1 MTRMQY
7 SWKVSAKRFIAV
19 RQAEDRAKFHEMCFV
34 AVRDEAVC
42 FQSRVI
48 MYLLLDIVE
57 TVLNITWIHPA
68 QSHMLVYTVKLT
80 QTAPTEGER
89 VRQTVISPPQDV
101 NNYSFP
107 LKVILK
113 LFF

>member
-1 MTRMQY
+1 M
-7 SWKVSAKRFIAV
+7 
-19 RQAEDRAKFHEMCFV
+19 AE
-34 AVRDEAVC
+34 RDEAVC

-48 MYLLLDIVE
+48 MYLWLDIVE

-80 QTAPTEGER
+80 QTHQQKER
-89 VRQTVISPPQDV
+89 GRQTVISPQRDV
-101 NNYSFP
+101 NYYSFP

-113 LFF
+113 LFL